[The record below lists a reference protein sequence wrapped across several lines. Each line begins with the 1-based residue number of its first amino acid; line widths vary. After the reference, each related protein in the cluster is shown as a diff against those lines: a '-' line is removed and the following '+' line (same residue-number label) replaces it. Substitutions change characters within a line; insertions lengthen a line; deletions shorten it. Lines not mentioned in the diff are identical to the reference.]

1 MELLSSRDENLP
13 EASRA
18 ATAASDSELE
28 ATTELLG
35 LLEASVDRVL
45 RALGLEMGA
54 IWLHPY
60 RVVRGLPQEVVEIGK
75 AAAHSGLSIPQ
86 VQAIPDWQKTEETHP
101 QLAPLAGVMERLGI
115 RASITVSIE
124 QEGRTGGL
132 AVAAAQP
139 RAWTDTEVALVETAA
154 HLLEMA
160 IKALEAEKKG
170 RKSEQRY
177 RHLFDNIVSGVAV
190 CEAVDDGQDFIFK
203 DFNRAVERM
212 EGHRKE
218 ELLGRRVTEV
228 FPGVGEFG
236 LLEVFRRVWR
246 TGKPEHYAAVKYRD
260 VRREGWV
267 EYYVYKLPSGEI
279 VAVYNDVTERKQM
292 EEEIRRVNRALKV
305 LSKSNEAVVR
315 AADEATLLK
324 EICRLLVEEGGYR
337 LAWVGFAEH
346 DAAKTVRPV
355 AQAGFEEGYLETV
368 TITWDDSE
376 AGRGPTGT
384 AIRTGRPAVVGNVL
398 TDPTYAPWREE
409 AVRRG
414 YASSIALPLTVGG
427 QTVGALSIYAQE
439 PNAFAPD
446 EVGLLCELASD
457 LVFGIQALRVR
468 AALRESVAKYRNL
481 VEQASD
487 GIFVSGAQG
496 RLVDVNPRGCAM
508 LGYTRDEMLQ
518 FRLQDLIP
526 PEDLAARPIPF
537 DELRSGK
544 TVLIERQLRCKD
556 GSFKPVEISAKV
568 LDNGLLQG
576 IVRDVTERKRM
587 EEEIRHQA
595 ARAEALLRTASR
607 LNAQLDLD
615 RVLKVV
621 CEEAIAAL
629 RVPMAAVFLH
639 DNRRDALTLA
649 ASSGLPQELADRM
662 KQLPQSL
669 REEYVLQEDPIVVIS
684 DLRAV
689 SDRRVADLSLDYNLC
704 TGVGARMR
712 RDGHLIGVLALIT
725 TGEERRF
732 AAEEL
737 ALLQGLADQA
747 AQAITNARLFEET
760 RRRLK
765 LVQALRN
772 IDMAIAGSFD
782 LRLTFGVALDEITA
796 QLGMDAAA
804 ILLFNPHTVMLE
816 YAAWRGF
823 RTGAIQRLR
832 LRLGEGYAGRA
843 ALERRTIHIPFLPE
857 AERDPVQTQLLADEG
872 FVTYYA
878 VPLIAKGQIQG
889 VLEVCHRSSVD
900 PDGEWL
906 QFLETLAGQAAIATD
921 NVALLDQLQRSHL
934 ELILAY
940 DATIEGWARAL
951 DLRDRETEG
960 HSRRVTEMTLR
971 LARALGMKEEE
982 LVHVR
987 RGALLHDIGKVG
999 VPDSILLKP
1008 GPLTPEEWEIMRRHP
1023 QYAYEMLSPIAYL
1036 HPALDIPYCHH
1047 EKWDGTGYPR
1057 GLKGEQIPLAA
1068 RIFAIVDVWD
1078 ALSSDRPY
1086 RPAWP
1091 PEKVRAYL
1099 KGEAGR
1105 HFDPR
1110 VVEVF
1115 LKILEEE
1122 SHGT

>member
-1 MELLSSRDENLP
+1 MELPSRDENLYN
-13 EASRA
+13 AYGA
-18 ATAASDSELE
+18 ATAALGSEDE
-28 ATTELLG
+28 ASTELLG

-54 IWLHPY
+54 IWLHPH

-139 RAWTDTEVALVETAA
+139 RAWADTEVALVETAA

-190 CEAVDDGQDFIFK
+190 CEAVDDGRDFIFK

-228 FPGVGEFG
+228 LPGVGEFG

-246 TGKPEHYAAVKYRD
+246 TDKPERHPAVKYTD
-260 VRREGWV
+260 ARRAAWV

-279 VAVYNDVTERKQM
+279 VAVYNDVTERKQ
-292 EEEIRRVNRALKV
+292 L
-305 LSKSNEAVVR
+305 
-315 AADEATLLK
+315 
-324 EICRLLVEEGGYR
+324 
-337 LAWVGFAEH
+337 
-346 DAAKTVRPV
+346 
-355 AQAGFEEGYLETV
+355 
-368 TITWDDSE
+368 
-376 AGRGPTGT
+376 
-384 AIRTGRPAVVGNVL
+384 
-398 TDPTYAPWREE
+398 
-409 AVRRG
+409 
-414 YASSIALPLTVGG
+414 
-427 QTVGALSIYAQE
+427 
-439 PNAFAPD
+439 
-446 EVGLLCELASD
+446 
-457 LVFGIQALRVR
+457 
-468 AALRESVAKYRNL
+468 
-481 VEQASD
+481 
-487 GIFVSGAQG
+487 
-496 RLVDVNPRGCAM
+496 
-508 LGYTRDEMLQ
+508 
-518 FRLQDLIP
+518 
-526 PEDLAARPIPF
+526 
-537 DELRSGK
+537 
-544 TVLIERQLRCKD
+544 
-556 GSFKPVEISAKV
+556 
-568 LDNGLLQG
+568 
-576 IVRDVTERKRM
+576 

-621 CEEAIAAL
+621 CEEASAAL
-629 RVPMAAVFLH
+629 HVPMAAVFLH

-669 REEYVLQEDPIVVIS
+669 REEYVRQEDPIVVIS

-725 TGEERRF
+725 SGEERRF

-889 VLEVCHRSSVD
+889 VLEVCHRSPVD